1 MMSAPGS
8 AAQGTREVPYPG
20 DMGGADDMAAQAA
33 MAGGEDPMGAS
44 ARPERPRTAGR
55 KPPKVTSK
63 VTTRQDEP
71 GLTQGVAPPTIIAE
85 GAKDDDEEDMFEAPV
100 QQAGYGAAPVQQA

>member
-1 MMSAPGS
+1 MMG
-8 AAQGTREVPYPG
+8 QGE
-20 DMGGADDMAAQAA
+20 DMG
-33 MAGGEDPMGAS
+33 AG

-85 GAKDDDEEDMFEAPV
+85 GAKDDDDEDMFEAPV
-100 QQAGYGAAPVQQA
+100 QSGMATGMPIKADDNAVHGKLVQDLLSEKKKAKDDDDE